1 MKRLILTVSA
11 LALAFAA
18 FAAGEFDKA
27 VLHGET
33 DKARAT
39 EYKPGETM
47 TFTLSIQG
55 AEAMPT
61 NKLFI
66 AWTRTGD
73 DGLKETGK
81 VPVSLTEPLVVK
93 TKLDKPGFVRL
104 YAIVE
109 DEKGH
114 AFEKNKEKDKGKR
127 RSWVSREKS
136 RLFFDGGAGVEPEKL
151 QGVPEPADFDAFW
164 AKQRARLAAV
174 PMEVERKE
182 LSCGRKNVRL
192 YAVKIACAG
201 RPVTGYLFIPKDAEG
216 GTKYPARLETHG
228 YSYRPPYNPPELKHE
243 GEIILNINAH
253 GVNLPAFG
261 ADEAYYKDFGEKIK
275 SNGKAYAFDPV
286 QNSNPETAYFNG
298 MALRVMRA
306 LEYLKSLPEWN
317 GKDLYASGGSQGGL
331 QTIWAAGLDPQVTKA
346 ESSITWCC
354 DMGGTEL
361 GRNRGTWFI
370 RWVPALGYYDP
381 INVARRISK
390 NCRTLIPRA
399 GLGDYTCPPSGLAI
413 LFNNIPGPKKI
424 NWDQGSTHPYIPP
437 EKHQKFSVTG
447 NGWVDSSLVVS
458 R

>member
-1 MKRLILTVSA
+1 MKRLMLTISG
-11 LALAFAA
+11 LAFAAA
-18 FAAGEFDKA
+18 FAAGELDKA

-33 DKARAT
+33 DKERAT

-55 AEAMPT
+55 AETMPT

-66 AWTRTGD
+66 SWTRTGD
-73 DGLKETGK
+73 DGIKETGK
-81 VPVSLTEPLVVK
+81 APASLTEPLVVK

-104 YAIVE
+104 EAYVV
-109 DEKGH
+109 DEKGRQ
-114 AFEKNKEKDKGKR
+114 FEKTRKPGKL
-127 RSWVSREKS
+127 SWVDSMKLK
-136 RLFFDGGAGVEPEKL
+136 LFFDGGAGVEPEKL
-151 QGVPEPADFDAFW
+151 LGVPEPADFDAFW

-174 PMEVERKE
+174 PMDVERKVVSATAE
-182 LSCGRKNVRL
+182 KSL
-192 YAVKIACAG
+192 YAVRIACAG
-201 RPVTGYLFIPKDAEG
+201 GKPVTGYLSVPKDAEN
-216 GTKYPARLETHG
+216 GTKKYPARLETHG
-228 YSYRPPYNPPELKHE
+228 YSYRPPYNPPSLRG
-243 GEIILNINAH
+243 GEIVLNINAH

-275 SNGKAYAFDPV
+275 SNGEAYAFDPV
-286 QNSNPETAYFNG
+286 QNSDPETAYFNG
-298 MALRVMRA
+298 MALRVMRG

-361 GRNRGTWFI
+361 GRNRGNWYI
-370 RWVPALGYYDP
+370 KWVPALGYYDP

-437 EKHQKFSVTG
+437 EPHQKFSVTG
-447 NGWVDSSLVVS
+447 NGWVD
-458 R
+458 

>member
-1 MKRLILTVSA
+1 MNRLMLTISGFA
-11 LALAFAA
+11 LATVV
-18 FAAGEFDKA
+18 FAAGELDKA

-33 DKARAT
+33 DKERAT

-55 AEAMPT
+55 AETMPT

-66 AWTRTGD
+66 SWTRTGD
-73 DGLKETGK
+73 DGIKETGK
-81 VPVSLTEPLVVK
+81 VPASLTEPLVVK

-104 YAIVE
+104 EAYVV
-109 DEKGH
+109 DEKGRH
-114 AFEKNKEKDKGKR
+114 FEKTRKPGKL
-127 RSWVSREKS
+127 SWADLAKLK
-136 RLFFDGGAGVEPEKL
+136 LFFDGGAGVEPEKL

-174 PMEVERKE
+174 PMDVERKVVSSTAE
-182 LSCGRKNVRL
+182 KSL
-192 YAVKIACAG
+192 YAVRITCAG
-201 RPVTGYLFIPKDAEG
+201 GKPVTGYLSVPKDAENG
-216 GTKYPARLETHG
+216 AKKYPARLETHG
-228 YSYRPPYNPPELKHE
+228 YSYRPPYNPPSLRG
-243 GEIILNINAH
+243 GEIVLNINAH

-286 QNSNPETAYFNG
+286 QNSDPETAYFNG
-298 MALRVMRA
+298 MALRVMRG

-361 GRNRGTWFI
+361 GRNRGNWYI
-370 RWVPALGYYDP
+370 KWVPALGYYDP

-437 EKHQKFSVTG
+437 EPHQKFSVTG
-447 NGWVDSSLVVS
+447 NGWVD
-458 R
+458 

>member
-1 MKRLILTVSA
+1 MKRLMLTISGFA
-11 LALAFAA
+11 LATAV
-18 FAAGEFDKA
+18 FAAGELDKA

-33 DKARAT
+33 DKERAT

-55 AEAMPT
+55 AETMPT

-66 AWTRTGD
+66 SWTRTGD
-73 DGLKETGK
+73 DGIKETGK
-81 VPVSLTEPLVVK
+81 VPASLTEPLVVK

-104 YAIVE
+104 EAYVV
-109 DEKGH
+109 DEKGRH
-114 AFEKNKEKDKGKR
+114 FEKTRKPGKL
-127 RSWVSREKS
+127 SWADLAKLK
-136 RLFFDGGAGVEPEKL
+136 LFFDGGAGVEPEKL

-174 PMEVERKE
+174 PMDVERKVVSSTAE
-182 LSCGRKNVRL
+182 KSL
-192 YAVKIACAG
+192 YAVRIACAG
-201 RPVTGYLFIPKDAEG
+201 GKPVTGYLSVPKDAENG
-216 GTKYPARLETHG
+216 AKKYPARLETHG
-228 YSYRPPYNPPELKHE
+228 YSYRPPYNPPSLRG
-243 GEIILNINAH
+243 GEIVLNINAH

-298 MALRVMRA
+298 MALRVMRG
-306 LEYLKSLPEWN
+306 LEYLKSLPGWN

-346 ESSITWCC
+346 ESSVTWCC

-361 GRNRGTWFI
+361 GRNRGNWYI
-370 RWVPALGYYDP
+370 KWVPALGYYNP

-424 NWDQGSTHPYIPP
+424 NWDQGSTHPYVPP

-447 NGWVDSSLVVS
+447 NGWVD
-458 R
+458 

>member
-1 MKRLILTVSA
+1 MLTISGFA
-11 LALAFAA
+11 LATAV
-18 FAAGEFDKA
+18 FAAGELDKA

-33 DKARAT
+33 DKERAT

-55 AEAMPT
+55 AETMPT

-66 AWTRTGD
+66 SWTRTGD
-73 DGLKETGK
+73 DGIKETGK
-81 VPVSLTEPLVVK
+81 VPASLTEPLVVK

-104 YAIVE
+104 EAYVV
-109 DEKGH
+109 DEKGRH
-114 AFEKNKEKDKGKR
+114 FEKTRKPGKL
-127 RSWVSREKS
+127 SWADLAKLK
-136 RLFFDGGAGVEPEKL
+136 LFFDGGAGVEPEKL

-174 PMEVERKE
+174 PMDVERKVVSSTAE
-182 LSCGRKNVRL
+182 KSL
-192 YAVKIACAG
+192 YAVRIACAG
-201 RPVTGYLFIPKDAEG
+201 GKPVTGYLSVPKDAENG
-216 GTKYPARLETHG
+216 AKKYPARLETHG
-228 YSYRPPYNPPELKHE
+228 YSYRPPYNPPSLRG
-243 GEIILNINAH
+243 GEIVLNINAH

-298 MALRVMRA
+298 MALRVMRG
-306 LEYLKSLPEWN
+306 LEYLKSLPGWN

-346 ESSITWCC
+346 ESSVTWCC

-361 GRNRGTWFI
+361 GRNRGNWYI
-370 RWVPALGYYDP
+370 KWVPALGYYDP
-381 INVARRISK
+381 INIARRISK

-424 NWDQGSTHPYIPP
+424 NWDQGSTHPYVPP

-447 NGWVDSSLVVS
+447 NGWVD
-458 R
+458 